1 MRMMNLMVKWNT
13 NFMIQDKQIGFKPFL
28 VEMFSY
34 ALLKA
39 IDHKNQLDAVEEVE
53 ILVIIIITHNNL

>member
-13 NFMIQDKQIGFKPFL
+13 NFMIQDKLIGLKPL
-28 VEMFSY
+28 VVEILRY

-39 IDHKNQLDAVEEVE
+39 IDHKNQLDAV
-53 ILVIIIITHNNL
+53 